1 MLFVWVAREKEE
13 RRKLGDG
20 RKRER
25 VAFAEG
31 QCDMSPA
38 PPGLAAPTDFG
49 KSGTI
54 SFFDPLRKKGK
65 KRASR

>member
-13 RRKLGDG
+13 RWKLGDG
-20 RKRER
+20 RKR

-38 PPGLAAPTDFG
+38 LPGLAVPTDFRQAARLLFL
-49 KSGTI
+49 THRE
-54 SFFDPLRKKGK
+54 RKGNGEP
-65 KRASR
+65 ADE